1 MGAFAAVALSL
12 ASCSPDDIDGVDEN
26 GLPLAEN
33 AKVTV
38 EVDQTINQATFKLE
52 GNGIYPIWIMDWE
65 STNPYSTQNGLKKI
79 FNNAGDYVLKY
90 RVATATDSVRA

>member
-1 MGAFAAVALSL
+1 MKKLNYILGAFAAVALSL

-79 FNNAGDYVLKY
+79 QSGHSFHYVPY
-90 RVATATDSVRA
+90 